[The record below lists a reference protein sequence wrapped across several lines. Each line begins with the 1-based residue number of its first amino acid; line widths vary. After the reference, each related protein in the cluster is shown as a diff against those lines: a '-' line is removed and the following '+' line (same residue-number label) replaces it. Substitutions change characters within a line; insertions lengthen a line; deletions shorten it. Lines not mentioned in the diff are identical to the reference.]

1 MTNHLMLQFDADLM
15 ELRSR
20 LLDMGGKVEK
30 MVIDAMQ
37 SFVER
42 DSELAGM
49 VIAGDKDIDRM
60 EMEIDE
66 RCLEILAQRQP
77 AARDLR
83 FITLTMKIV
92 TDLERIGDKSRN
104 IARRAL
110 ELNDLPPLELL
121 PELSQMAELTAAMV
135 ADALYAFVR
144 HDDILA
150 FDVCRRDNEVNI
162 LNEHIQHELLT
173 LMIDDP
179 AMITRTLKLTAI
191 AKHLE
196 RIADHATNVAEMVIF
211 MVNGKDVRHSGLEA
225 T

>member
-49 VIAGDKDIDRM
+49 VIAGDKDIDR
-60 EMEIDE
+60 MEIDE